1 MERDIKEILKVVK
14 HLADLIGDER
24 IVLIMQNEDLLQELN
39 NLDKHELECSKFAFE
54 HETLLVFHPKFSIE
68 IATFKQRQKLLSDK
82 FKVIKNIIG
91 LKVDEQTGMISK
103 NIY

>member
-1 MERDIKEILKVVK
+1 MERDIKEILKAVT

-24 IVLIMQNEDLLQELN
+24 IVLIIQNEELLQEIN
-39 NLDKHELECSKFAFE
+39 NLDVHELECSKFAFDY
-54 HETLLVFHPKFSIE
+54 ETLLAFHPKYSIE
-68 IATFKQRQKLLSDK
+68 IATFKQRQQLLIDK
-82 FKVIKNIIG
+82 FKVIKSVIG